1 MVNRLCAVVLL
12 IALLPLFLII
22 SIAIRLDSSGP
33 VIFKQRRVG
42 QYQKYFTIYK
52 FRTMVVGM
60 PDLPAAMVKEDDHRF
75 TRVGKFLRRFS
86 LDELPQLFNIIKGEM
101 DFVGPRPALY
111 NQDDLIALRES
122 AGIHA
127 LKPGVTGWAQVNGRE
142 TVSVEEKVR
151 LDEYYLNNRSLLLNL
166 KIIFLTLFNSS
177 QGKDLYTNNVQNN
190 ISD

>member
-177 QGKDLYTNNVQNN
+177 QGKDLYKNNVQNN